1 MVAELWHKFQ
11 VPLCLNRNIW
21 RLFLPYPKLQY
32 LPKEGDKDFHG
43 IWWVSS
49 ATDNCCVQFLYPVHS
64 VLSQSHVSHLSRS
77 LVFSIHNTDKFSILQ
92 RREKRNLVPSLLC
105 DIYSAC
111 KDHPTRG
118 SLLCNDRNNPSHK
131 TGLWFYP
138 VREWR
143 KWLPSV
149 QVVGEKAKWE
159 NKNLPSLHLISCSAG
174 F

>member
-1 MVAELWHKFQ
+1 MGSGGYHQQLIIAVCNFYTQCILYWVRAMYRTWAGLWSFQ
-11 VPLCLNRNIW
+11 SITLTSS
-21 RLFLPYPKLQY
+21 PY
-32 LPKEGDKDFHG
+32 F
-43 IWWVSS
+43 
-49 ATDNCCVQFLYPVHS
+49 
-64 VLSQSHVSHLSRS
+64 
-77 LVFSIHNTDKFSILQ
+77 
-92 RREKRNLVPSLLC
+92 RERGKRNLVPSLLC

-118 SLLCNDRNNPSHK
+118 SLLCNDPNNPSHK

-174 F
+174 FWQLWREAGEIGQFFIFKLFSLPSKLHKSSEW